1 MGKFKFEKY
10 DYTKVLKRKINIR
23 YKITDL
29 EYQALN
35 SAFRVNGEELVETF
49 VRHLKRSYINEYAGK
64 DSYKYSINDFDWE
77 WEITTPGGIYK
88 SNDTSSKEK

>member
-1 MGKFKFEKY
+1 MNKFKFEKY

-23 YKITDL
+23 YKVTEL

-35 SAFRVNGEELVETF
+35 SVFRVSGEELVDTF

>member
-1 MGKFKFEKY
+1 MGNFKFEKY

-23 YKITDL
+23 YKITEL

-35 SAFRVNGEELVETF
+35 SVFRVSGEELVDTF

>member
-1 MGKFKFEKY
+1 MKKYKYEKY
-10 DYTKVLKRKINIR
+10 DYTKVVKRKINIH
-23 YKITDL
+23 YKITNL
-29 EYQALN
+29 EYEALGN
-35 SAFRVNGEELVETF
+35 AFSVSGEELVDTF
-49 VRHLKRSYINEYAGK
+49 VRHLKRSYINEYAGE